1 MPGLVIVILG
11 IGSLALYFSF
21 KIFANKCKPDYPIE
35 IQNHINSLQYN
46 ENEEEVPPRYED
58 IVNTN

>member
-11 IGSLALYFSF
+11 IGSLTLYYSF
-21 KIFANKCKPDYPIE
+21 KIFSNKCKPDFPIE

-46 ENEEEVPPRYED
+46 ENEEEVPPKYED
-58 IVNTN
+58 IVNSN

>member
-35 IQNHINSLQYN
+35 IQNHINSLRYN
-46 ENEEEVPPRYED
+46 EKQRKCHPSMK
-58 IVNTN
+58 I

>member
-21 KIFANKCKPDYPIE
+21 KIFSDKCNPDFPIE
-35 IQNHINSLQYN
+35 IQNHIQSL
-46 ENEEEVPPRYED
+46 EDEVPPKYED